1 MRPNWSNVI
10 SENNMGRMPEL
21 DFIDFI
27 ESKPLT
33 SEDIAEI
40 SEIIGKDRA
49 ARAKARAIREKLESK
64 ALALPSE
71 ERTQLAYQ
79 LLSSLAA
86 EGTDESQR
94 EWASA
99 AKTDF
104 EQLHSKHLPTKTNK
118 KLARRTKSART

>member
-1 MRPNWSNVI
+1 
-10 SENNMGRMPEL
+10 MGRMPEL

-86 EGTDESQR
+86 EETGEPQC
-94 EWASA
+94 EWAFSA
-99 AKTDF
+99 KAEF
-104 EQLHSKHLPTKTNK
+104 EQLHSSRQTMKASK
-118 KLARRTKSART
+118 KPARRTKSSKA